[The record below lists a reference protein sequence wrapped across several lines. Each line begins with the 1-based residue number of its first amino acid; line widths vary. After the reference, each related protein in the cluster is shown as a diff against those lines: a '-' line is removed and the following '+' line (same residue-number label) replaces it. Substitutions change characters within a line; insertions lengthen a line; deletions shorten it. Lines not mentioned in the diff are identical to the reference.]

1 MKLLGITKTTPV
13 ATAYRMA
20 FLTNFFRQPLLRAF
34 EVEYDLTRPE
44 WTVLIC
50 LAHRDGL
57 YQRDICEITEQPRN
71 TISRAVARLS
81 ARDHIASVADPA
93 DGRRTILTLLPAG
106 RALYDRTMERAAT
119 REREML
125 RTLSAT
131 EHRQLVALLDKL
143 VAAVPDWKDLP
154 P

>member
-1 MKLLGITKTTPV
+1 MKLLGITQETPV

-34 EVEYDLTRPE
+34 ELEYDLSRPE

-50 LAHRDGL
+50 LAYSDGL
-57 YQRDICEITEQPRN
+57 HQRDICEITEQPRN
-71 TISRAVARLS
+71 TISRAVARLVQ
-81 ARDHIASVADPA
+81 RDRVASIADPA
-93 DGRRTILTLLPAG
+93 DGRRTILTLRPAG
-106 RALYDRTMERAAT
+106 RQLYEETMARAAA

-125 RTLSAT
+125 KALSAS
-131 EHRQLVALLDKL
+131 EHGQLVRLLDKL
-143 VAAVPDWKDLP
+143 VAAVPAWKDNP